1 MKRKA
6 QFQVLLHVKAKNEN
20 YMHQSEYNSL
30 ALDHVTKAQNTNS
43 IPLEVAA

>member
-20 YMHQSEYNSL
+20 YMYQSEYNSL
-30 ALDHVTKAQNTNS
+30 ALDN
-43 IPLEVAA
+43 